1 MLQRLFHKIK
11 PAQKAQIQL
20 IRSFG
25 ASKINSKTLN
35 FSKIEQEQIQEKNSE
50 PKWMRFFKDHQS
62 IEYDIDRSLMAPN
75 SNPQLIRRVIINSNS
90 EFTDKQI
97 VKSLFLLKVN
107 DRKTLYNEIMDR
119 IFDDNFTLDHEDFL
133 TLFQNSRLVLESS
146 KVLSSKV
153 VKDLLLNYSDDK
165 PFAKEQFRQLL
176 EKYSDDLNADF
187 MENEVSL
194 LIKCMNYKD
203 QLSILELFFN
213 LNIISTEYVDYIM
226 LQIKNFGFQ
235 DMTPEQKKAHFEG
248 YSKLKMVQE
257 QGHTVMFS
265 EHFKYGWV
273 LQTLANHIQGEES
286 EFFHQYVH
294 EYTDYVTSTRLNFSK
309 F

>member
-1 MLQRLFHKIK
+1 
-11 PAQKAQIQL
+11 
-20 IRSFG
+20 
-25 ASKINSKTLN
+25 
-35 FSKIEQEQIQEKNSE
+35 
-50 PKWMRFFKDHQS
+50 MRFFKDHQS

-165 PFAKEQFRQLL
+165 PFAKE
-176 EKYSDDLNADF
+176 
-187 MENEVSL
+187 
-194 LIKCMNYKD
+194 
-203 QLSILELFFN
+203 
-213 LNIISTEYVDYIM
+213 
-226 LQIKNFGFQ
+226 
-235 DMTPEQKKAHFEG
+235 
-248 YSKLKMVQE
+248 
-257 QGHTVMFS
+257 
-265 EHFKYGWV
+265 
-273 LQTLANHIQGEES
+273 
-286 EFFHQYVH
+286 
-294 EYTDYVTSTRLNFSK
+294 
-309 F
+309 